1 MKTIIATLSFCLISI
16 LSFSQRST
24 ADTLKLE
31 GKIMKLPKERFSQNY
46 CINEKECYVLVTE
59 KEEHILN
66 MNHLFTKKLAIDN
79 LNKTVRIKGI
89 YIIKPGSQETD
100 SKKCYVMN
108 LIQNRTRKK

>member
-1 MKTIIATLSFCLISI
+1 MKTIIATLSICLISI

-46 CINEKECYVLVTE
+46 CITEKECYVLVTD

-66 MNHLFTKKLAIDN
+66 MNQPFTKKLALDN
-79 LNKTVRIKGI
+79 LNKTVKLKGI
-89 YIIKPGSQETD
+89 YIQKIT
-100 SKKCYVMN
+100 SKDVENSRCFVLN
-108 LIQNRTRKK
+108 LIPNRSRKK